1 MKKIK
6 ELYAN
11 SLKEFA
17 STKNLALIGM
27 MGALAIVLS
36 LVASISIGPYIKI
49 GFSGLPNRIVETLF
63 GPVVGC
69 IFGGAMDII
78 KYMIKPDGPFFFG
91 FTFDAMLAG
100 VIYGTLLYR
109 KPVSIKRIL
118 VADFLVKAIVN
129 CGFNTLWISVLYV
142 SNGKTILTFFLSLL
156 PLRLLKNAIMLPID
170 CAILYAC
177 LTYAKKL
184 SHRFGYTT
192 AQH

>member
-17 STKNLALIGM
+17 STRNLALIGM

-100 VIYGTLLYR
+100 VIYGTILYR
-109 KPVSIKRIL
+109 RPVSIKRIL

-129 CGFNTLWISVLYV
+129 CGFNTLWISVLY
-142 SNGKTILTFFLSLL
+142 GKAFLALL
-156 PLRLLKNAIMLPID
+156 PLRLLKNIIMLPID
-170 CAILYAC
+170 CAIQYAC
-177 LTYAKKL
+177 LTYANKL
-184 SHRFGYTT
+184 SHRFGYPM
-192 AQH
+192 AQ

>member
-100 VIYGTLLYR
+100 VIYGTILYH
-109 KPVSIKRIL
+109 KPVSIKRIV

-129 CGFNTLWISVLYV
+129 CGFNTLWISVLY
-142 SNGKTILTFFLSLL
+142 GKAFFALL
-156 PLRLLKNAIMLPID
+156 PLRLLKNVIMLPID
-170 CAILYAC
+170 CAILFAC

-184 SHRFGYTT
+184 SHRFGYPMT
-192 AQH
+192 QQ